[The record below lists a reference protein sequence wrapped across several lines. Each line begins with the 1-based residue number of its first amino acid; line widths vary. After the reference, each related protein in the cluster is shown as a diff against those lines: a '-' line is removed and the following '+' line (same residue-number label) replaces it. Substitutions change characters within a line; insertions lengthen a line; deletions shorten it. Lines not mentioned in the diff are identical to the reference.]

1 MNTYDY
7 HGWKVSCED
16 QLYHRLLDKK
26 INIVNDDV
34 KEMSVIIDKHVKQKD
49 VAVDIGCHYGFF
61 TRFLSEQFKTVHA
74 FDFNNDI
81 FECFKENMK
90 KFKCENVIAYPHG
103 LGEKQKYVA
112 TNDWS
117 ERHKRRGPLA
127 NHIDPEGK
135 EQLQKIKTLDSFNLE
150 GVGLIMCDTE
160 GYELNVI
167 KGALETIK
175 KFKPVLVLEFHNR
188 NLTKKFGYTL
198 KHLQDYVESLGY
210 RSIGYMNKVDQIF
223 VPE

>member
-1 MNTYDY
+1 MKYY
-7 HGWKVSCED
+7 GWEVID
-16 QLYHRLLDKK
+16 DPMYHRFLKE
-26 INIVNDDV
+26 NIDV
-34 KEMSVIIDKHVKQKD
+34 TKEDIKEMSRVIKKFVFDTTT
-49 VAVDIGCHYGFF
+49 AVDIGCHYGFF
-61 TRFLSEQFKTVHA
+61 TKFLSEQFKTVHA

-81 FECFKENMK
+81 FKCFETNMQR
-90 KFKCENVIAYPHG
+90 FNCTNVVKHNHG

-117 ERHKRRGPLA
+117 ERHKRRGPLG

-135 EQLQKIKTLDSFNLE
+135 KQMQKIKTLDSFNLE

-160 GYELNVI
+160 GYELNVV
-167 KGALETIK
+167 KGALETIR